1 MAVNA
6 IKKFL
11 FNERLEQQLL
21 IERLERENYEK
32 DKILRKICNTGLRF
46 CGMAFRQAH
55 QWTVADRER
64 DYALAKRQR
73 GVIMGMLDQNG
84 RLLRMGWNKLL
95 EADKSRKAMM
105 KNRLKFVIKCLTDA
119 DAKLIGAAYNEMKA
133 RMLMLNGVGMGD
145 AAMKKITFV
154 KR

>member
-1 MAVNA
+1 
-6 IKKFL
+6 
-11 FNERLEQQLL
+11 
-21 IERLERENYEK
+21 
-32 DKILRKICNTGLRF
+32 
-46 CGMAFRQAH
+46 MAFRQAH
-55 QWTVADRER
+55 QWTLVDRER
-64 DYALAKRQR
+64 DYLLAKRQR

-95 EADKSRKAMM
+95 EADKAVKVMM
-105 KNRLKFVIKCLTDA
+105 KNRLRFVIKSLTDKDSA
-119 DAKLIGAAYNEMKA
+119 LIGAAYNEMKQ